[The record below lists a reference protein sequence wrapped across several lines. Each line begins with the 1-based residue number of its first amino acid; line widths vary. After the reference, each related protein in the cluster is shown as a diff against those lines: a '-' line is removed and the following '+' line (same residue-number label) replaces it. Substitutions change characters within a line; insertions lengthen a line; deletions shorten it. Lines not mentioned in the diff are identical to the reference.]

1 MPIDRPKV
9 AKLLLP
15 TELKAV
21 PRVPLRPEMS
31 QEEIERYPER
41 LRRHEERAALA
52 RQAETPEAVDHR
64 KTCQSEGCADPAHV
78 RPRRLLRDETPLD
91 RRHLG
96 CCLMEDP
103 DCFHPSHLLPPHPLK
118 VEDEW
123 CCAGRHYRAGTP
135 QALAECPMVPVWL
148 RERRTAEQ
156 AAFREAGSGFVSMV
170 VRRDWTRGKTA
181 TIADQKGSGG

>member
-64 KTCQSEGCADPAHV
+64 KTCQSEGCADPAHDGLF
-78 RPRRLLRDETPLD
+78 PRLPRCRCHPPSQTCH
-91 RRHLG
+91 RR
-96 CCLMEDP
+96 
-103 DCFHPSHLLPPHPLK
+103 
-118 VEDEW
+118 
-123 CCAGRHYRAGTP
+123 AR
-135 QALAECPMVPVWL
+135 
-148 RERRTAEQ
+148 
-156 AAFREAGSGFVSMV
+156 
-170 VRRDWTRGKTA
+170 
-181 TIADQKGSGG
+181 